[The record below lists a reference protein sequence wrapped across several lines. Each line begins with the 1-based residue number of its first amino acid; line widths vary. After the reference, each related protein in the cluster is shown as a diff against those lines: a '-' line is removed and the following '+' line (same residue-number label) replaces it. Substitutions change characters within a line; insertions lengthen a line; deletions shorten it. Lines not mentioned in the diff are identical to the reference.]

1 MWQCTATLNTWLT
14 VVFLMVFLT
23 AGFLAAVFFLAGAF
37 LAVVCGQRDP
47 VR

>member
-1 MWQCTATLNTWLT
+1 MVLCTFLAGD
-14 VVFLMVFLT
+14 FLMVFLT